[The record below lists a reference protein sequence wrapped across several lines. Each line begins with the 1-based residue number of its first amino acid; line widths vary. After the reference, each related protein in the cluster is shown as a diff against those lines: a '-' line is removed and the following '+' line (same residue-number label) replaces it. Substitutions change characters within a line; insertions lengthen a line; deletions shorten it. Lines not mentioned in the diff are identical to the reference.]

1 VRERSELAADVEEVE
16 DADDEDGDDETVE
29 DSPVGDETRHETN
42 CEASEE
48 QSYDEWVDDVPHVTV
63 EHSELLTELGRLTD
77 KELPQTSNRTDI

>member
-1 VRERSELAADVEEVE
+1 MRERSELAADVEEVE

-48 QSYDEWVDDVPHVTV
+48 QSYDE
-63 EHSELLTELGRLTD
+63 
-77 KELPQTSNRTDI
+77 